1 MAEHNDPVSLK
12 EHFRTVVTRGIAVAL
27 LLAVLSLGEYYLASK
42 YDNPTWV
49 MVPFMVAKGAL
60 ILDTFMHIRALRNDG
75 AH

>member
-1 MAEHNDPVSLK
+1 M
-12 EHFRTVVTRGIAVAL
+12 AL